1 MQTLLNRWGVAR
13 VPAPDE
19 RWKLVERIVASK
31 AFHRAP
37 QLRDILVYVAGRS
50 LTENPVT
57 ITEQEIGSV
66 VLGRGPEF
74 DPAHDNI
81 VRAQMRHLRLKLAEY
96 FAGEGREEP
105 MVLTIPKGYY
115 VARFEPRAEPRSGTE
130 APASEPVAAVR
141 KRPDS
146 RLQRGRHAVGVAAAL
161 AVSLAAGFLVGR
173 FSPRRAP
180 EAPGEYAIY
189 EAILGPATG
198 PEARETALVL
208 GNPVVLLYAGSPSE
222 DGREIGAGAALPV
235 PPELKKQFESAINRA
250 DKAMPHRLLQIKRND
265 YTGLGDATGCFYL
278 GGLMRAL
285 GRELVVT
292 QSRFLSWDSAM
303 RRNLIIL
310 GSPHI
315 NDWADANIPA
325 HDYVIVKMGI
335 ENRNPREGE
344 PAMYE
349 EKWDEAGN
357 PVLDH
362 GLIWSWQTPAG
373 SRVLVLAGP
382 SSAATGAM
390 AQLFADPARFRPIYE
405 KLQAGNAGRGFPTDW
420 QVLFRVDIRDNL
432 PIKVTYLNHR
442 IYAPAT

>member
-1 MQTLLNRWGVAR
+1 
-13 VPAPDE
+13 
-19 RWKLVERIVASK
+19 
-31 AFHRAP
+31 
-37 QLRDILVYVAGRS
+37 
-50 LTENPVT
+50 
-57 ITEQEIGSV
+57 
-66 VLGRGPEF
+66 
-74 DPAHDNI
+74 
-81 VRAQMRHLRLKLAEY
+81 
-96 FAGEGREEP
+96 
-105 MVLTIPKGYY
+105 
-115 VARFEPRAEPRSGTE
+115 
-130 APASEPVAAVR
+130 
-141 KRPDS
+141 
-146 RLQRGRHAVGVAAAL
+146 
-161 AVSLAAGFLVGR
+161 
-173 FSPRRAP
+173 
-180 EAPGEYAIY
+180 
-189 EAILGPATG
+189 
-198 PEARETALVL
+198 
-208 GNPVVLLYAGSPSE
+208 
-222 DGREIGAGAALPV
+222 
-235 PPELKKQFESAINRA
+235 
-250 DKAMPHRLLQIKRND
+250 
-265 YTGLGDATGCFYL
+265 
-278 GGLMRAL
+278 MRAL